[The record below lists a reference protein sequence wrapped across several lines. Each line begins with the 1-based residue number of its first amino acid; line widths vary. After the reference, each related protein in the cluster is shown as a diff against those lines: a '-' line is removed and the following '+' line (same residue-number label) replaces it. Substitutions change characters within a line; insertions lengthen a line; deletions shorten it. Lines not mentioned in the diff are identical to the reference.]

1 MDNGYLDQIIEIIQ
15 SKSRLLPRG
24 GMTKTGIQ
32 NPPDIDTLDMSK
44 ISGIREYNP
53 SEYTFTA
60 QAGTRLKEINQMLAD
75 NGQFLPFDP
84 PLAAQGATL
93 GGTVAANLSGCMRY
107 HYGGVRDFI
116 LGVHFLDSQGQLV
129 RAGGKVVKNA
139 AGFDI
144 PKLMVGSLGSLG
156 TIVELSFKVFPR
168 PEEYISLVSKY
179 ENLVDAL
186 SALIKLST
194 SSAEILCLELVPQED
209 SFDVIVRLGGDPGL
223 FQERISH
230 IPELIQEV
238 NYIQGEEES
247 MLWEEY
253 NEFTWIPEGASLVKV
268 PLIPKYL
275 PELDEF
281 LEASNTERRYSA
293 GANIAWIA
301 WYDQMT
307 ALDQKLK
314 ELNLMGLTILGPAD
328 KVRLGAVE
336 QNIFYKK
343 IKTALDPAA
352 LWVEV

>member
-60 QAGTRLKEINQMLAD
+60 QAGTRLKEINQMLFD

-116 LGVHFLDSQGQLV
+116 LGVHFLDSRGQLV

-186 SALIKLST
+186 AALVKLIHKLS
-194 SSAEILCLELVPQED
+194 
-209 SFDVIVRLGGDPGL
+209 RDPL
-223 FQERISH
+223 F
-230 IPELIQEV
+230 
-238 NYIQGEEES
+238 
-247 MLWEEY
+247 
-253 NEFTWIPEGASLVKV
+253 GASSTRRL
-268 PLIPKYL
+268 LRCHCSIGWRSRIISSTHL
-275 PELDEF
+275 PHTRINPGSEL
-281 LEASNTERRYSA
+281 YP
-293 GANIAWIA
+293 G
-301 WYDQMT
+301 
-307 ALDQKLK
+307 
-314 ELNLMGLTILGPAD
+314 
-328 KVRLGAVE
+328 
-336 QNIFYKK
+336 
-343 IKTALDPAA
+343 
-352 LWVEV
+352 